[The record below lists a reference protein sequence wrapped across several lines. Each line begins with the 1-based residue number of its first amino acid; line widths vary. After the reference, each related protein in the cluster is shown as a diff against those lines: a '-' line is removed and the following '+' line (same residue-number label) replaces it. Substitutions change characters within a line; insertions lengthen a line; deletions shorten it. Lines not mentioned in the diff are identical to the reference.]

1 MNVDFALAL
10 HTVGFLTSMKGAPL
24 TSERIAETFGTS
36 PVVVRRI
43 LSRLGLAGI
52 IESRRGAG
60 GGSVLAR
67 DPSEINLRHIYEAV
81 VVETELLKRPP
92 ELDSIP
98 SKLLGRYIDRL
109 FTDAEEAL
117 LENLESITV
126 QEMDSKMAPAICKAL
141 KSTER
146 KVMVSH

>member
-1 MNVDFALAL
+1 
-10 HTVGFLTSMKGAPL
+10 
-24 TSERIAETFGTS
+24 
-36 PVVVRRI
+36 
-43 LSRLGLAGI
+43 
-52 IESRRGAG
+52 
-60 GGSVLAR
+60 VLAR

-126 QEMDSKMAPAICKAL
+126 QEMDSKMAPAISKAL
-141 KSTER
+141 KSTQR
-146 KVMVSH
+146 KTIGSH